1 MILSP
6 DKYHYICLGQDT
18 VQYMLKFRDEELEER
33 KLETDINFH
42 LNSENPIK
50 TLAVKRLKN

>member
-1 MILSP
+1 
-6 DKYHYICLGQDT
+6 
-18 VQYMLKFRDEELEER
+18 MLTFRDEELEER
-33 KLETDINFH
+33 KLETVLGTVINFH

>member
-1 MILSP
+1 
-6 DKYHYICLGQDT
+6 
-18 VQYMLKFRDEELEER
+18 MLKFRDEELEER